1 MLGLGYWLR
10 LGIGF
15 EYIKLRLGLEG
26 RVRVKFKVGVRLKG
40 LE

>member
-10 LGIGF
+10 LGIVF

-26 RVRVKFKVGVRLKG
+26 RVRVKFKVGVRVKG

>member
-26 RVRVKFKVGVRLKG
+26 RLRFRFNLGVRPKG

>member
-10 LGIGF
+10 LEIVF

-26 RVRVKFKVGVRLKG
+26 RLRVRFKVGVRLKG
-40 LE
+40 LG